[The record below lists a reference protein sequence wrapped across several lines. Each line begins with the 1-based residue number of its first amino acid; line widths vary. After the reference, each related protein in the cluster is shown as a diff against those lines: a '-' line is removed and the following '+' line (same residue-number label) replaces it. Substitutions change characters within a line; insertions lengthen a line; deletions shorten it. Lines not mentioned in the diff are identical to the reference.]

1 MQLNLP
7 IFEQLSECENVL
19 IAGMGGGFD
28 IFCGLPIYFELQR
41 AGYNVHLASLTHASL
56 KRLRGARRITPTLI
70 GIMAST
76 ESHTPY
82 FPERHLTQWFAQE
95 LQQEITIWCFEKT
108 GVVPLLNDYQA
119 LVDYLNIDG
128 IILID
133 GGVDSLIRGDET
145 EIGSIPE
152 DIGSIAVVNELSQ
165 IPVRITTC
173 LGFGAEL
180 EISYAHIFENMAA
193 LTKAGGFLGVCSLTQ
208 KMEAYQRYQAAL
220 LYTQNQPRQDA
231 SVINSSVISAA
242 QGEYGDYHLTE
253 KTSGSELWISP
264 LMPIYW
270 FFDLPM
276 VARQNLLLP
285 HIHLTET
292 FEELNQAIIEARA
305 NISKRPTTG
314 IPLK

>member
-28 IFCGLPIYFELQR
+28 IFCGLPIYFELR
-41 AGYNVHLASLTHASL
+41 HAGYNVHLASLTHASL

-70 GIMAST
+70 GVLPST

-82 FPERHLTQWFAQE
+82 FPERHLAHWFAQE
-95 LQQEITIWCFEKT
+95 LGQEITIWCFEKT
-108 GVVPLLNDYQA
+108 GVVPLLSDYQA

-152 DIGSIAVVNELSQ
+152 DISSIAAVNELSQ
-165 IPVRITTC
+165 IPVRISAC
-173 LGFGAEL
+173 LGFGIER
-180 EISYAHIFENMAA
+180 EMTYAHVLENIAT
-193 LTKAGGFLGVCSLTQ
+193 LTQAKGFLGTCSLLQ
-208 KMEAYQRYQAAL
+208 QMEAYQRYEAAL
-220 LYTQNQPRQDA
+220 LYVQDQPRQDT
-231 SVINSSVISAA
+231 SVINSSVVSAV
-242 QGEYGDYHLTE
+242 QGHYDDYHMTE
-253 KTSGSELWISP
+253 KTSGGQLWISP

-270 FFDLPM
+270 YFDLPIL
-276 VARQNLLLP
+276 AAHNLLLK
-285 HIHLTET
+285 HIRWTEN
-292 FEELNQAIIEARA
+292 FEELYQVISNKRQTM
-305 NISKRPTTG
+305 SKRTHAS
-314 IPLK
+314 IPLT